1 MQEKYSTVE
10 EAARY
15 MENAYDRGGKYMV
28 DGRPK
33 YTAHAVR
40 MEDAT
45 GMKGIAGRYQF
56 IDGKEAAF
64 AEYDYRKKYLK
75 YSIAAGFLKSEDP
88 IQRQAGEKLKDSLP
102 QALREVNAEIEE
114 LTKLNPELKGLNHN
128 KNNFIETYRA
138 LIGITSQ
145 YNVDDINAYLHN
157 VRTGSK
163 NKEILERAEKLTK
176 TTGLRFGWQPAAKT
190 LDKIE
195 AQMKVRTLALH
206 NGAGRS

>member
-1 MQEKYSTVE
+1 MQE
-10 EAARY
+10 
-15 MENAYDRGGKYMV
+15 
-28 DGRPK
+28 
-33 YTAHAVR
+33 
-40 MEDAT
+40 
-45 GMKGIAGRYQF
+45 
-56 IDGKEAAF
+56 
-64 AEYDYRKKYLK
+64 
-75 YSIAAGFLKSEDP
+75 
-88 IQRQAGEKLKDSLP
+88 
-102 QALREVNAEIEE
+102 VNGEIEE

-163 NKEILERAEKLTK
+163 NKEIIERVEKLTK

-195 AQMKVRTLALH
+195 AQMKVRPLALH
-206 NGAGRS
+206 NSAGRS